1 MSKALTAQV
10 IEAYIKELE
19 QQLIDSYKILF
30 KPIREKLESR
40 LQDEIS
46 DAREALEW
54 VKEVSG

>member
-19 QQLIDSYKILF
+19 QQLENSYKILF

-40 LQDEIS
+40 LQNEIS

-54 VKEVSG
+54 VRG